1 MIRVLLVD
9 DHVLVRAGI
18 RSLLEAIGGIQVVA
32 EANHGAEALVLV
44 GTHHPDVVL
53 MDVAMKVMNG
63 LEATSAIMRRFP
75 AVKVMILSMY
85 INEAYVEQALRAGAL
100 GYLLKDAATA
110 EIERA
115 ITSVA
120 RGDIYLC
127 PGVSKQLVES
137 YLKRGPMTPGE
148 TVNGDANEQIQLTAR
163 QREILQ
169 NIAEGETTKQIAH
182 RLGISHKTVE
192 AHRTQLMERL
202 NIRDVP
208 GLVRYAIRIGLVRVD
223 Q

>member
-18 RSLLEAIGGIQVVA
+18 RSLLEAIGGIEVVA
-32 EANHGAEALVLV
+32 EASHGVEALMLV

-53 MDVAMKVMNG
+53 MDVAMSVMNG
-63 LEATSAIMRRFP
+63 LEATTEIKRKFP

-85 INEAYVEQALRAGAL
+85 INEAYVEQALRAGAS
-100 GYLLKDAATA
+100 GYLLKDAATT

-115 ITSVA
+115 VTSVA
-120 RGDIYLC
+120 RDDIYLC

-137 YLKRGPMTPGE
+137 YLKRGSMVSEE
-148 TVNGDANEQIQLTAR
+148 TMNADTADEIQLTAR

-202 NIRDVP
+202 SIRDVP

-223 Q
+223 K

>member
-1 MIRVLLVD
+1 
-9 DHVLVRAGI
+9 
-18 RSLLEAIGGIQVVA
+18 
-32 EANHGAEALVLV
+32 
-44 GTHHPDVVL
+44 
-53 MDVAMKVMNG
+53 
-63 LEATSAIMRRFP
+63 
-75 AVKVMILSMY
+75 
-85 INEAYVEQALRAGAL
+85 VEQALRAGAS
-100 GYLLKDAATA
+100 GYLLKDAATT

-115 ITSVA
+115 VTSVA
-120 RGDIYLC
+120 RDDIYLC

-137 YLKRGPMTPGE
+137 YLKRGSMVSEE
-148 TVNGDANEQIQLTAR
+148 TMNADTADEIQLTAR

-202 NIRDVP
+202 SIRDVP

-223 Q
+223 K